1 MSNKLPPPF
10 PAVHIKAAG
19 NKIPKCTMLDLI
31 INSVSFIT
39 KHSFQLLV
47 TLCNNLF
54 ITSTHT
60 QRELSP
66 LPLSGRLYVHHIIV
80 LSHCYPFNHVKT
92 GTTKQK
98 EAIPTIKT
106 GQSGTL
112 MTLCNL

>member
-10 PAVHIKAAG
+10 TAVHIKAAG
-19 NKIPKCTMLDLI
+19 NKIPKCMLDLI

-47 TLCNNLF
+47 ALCNNLF
-54 ITSTHT
+54 ITSTYT
-60 QRELSP
+60 ELSP
-66 LPLSGRLYVHHIIV
+66 LPLSGRLNVHYIIV

-98 EAIPTIKT
+98 EAIPTIET

-112 MTLCNL
+112 MTFCNL